1 MKIELLQD
9 HAVAKRV
16 LPQGTQLRVS
26 NELGK
31 ELIDLGVAKGFDGY
45 TKEEQVEHILE
56 IAADNEETPIVK
68 KITKRKKQSD

>member
-9 HAVAKRV
+9 HAVARRV

-26 NELGK
+26 NKLGK
-31 ELIDLGVAKGFDGY
+31 ELIDLGVAKSFDGY

-68 KITKRKKQSD
+68 KITKRKKQSS

>member
-9 HAVAKRV
+9 HAVAIRV

-26 NELGK
+26 NKLGK
-31 ELIDLGVAKGFDGY
+31 ELIDLGVAKSFDGY

-68 KITKRKKQSD
+68 KITKRKKQSN

>member
-9 HAVAKRV
+9 HAVARRV

-26 NELGK
+26 NKLGK
-31 ELIDLGVAKGFDGY
+31 ELIDLGVAKSFDGY

-56 IAADNEETPIVK
+56 IAADNEEKPIVK
-68 KITKRKKQSD
+68 KITKRKKQSN

>member
-9 HAVAKRV
+9 HAVARRV

-26 NELGK
+26 NKLGK
-31 ELIDLGVAKGFDGY
+31 ELIDLGVAKDFDGY

-56 IAADNEETPIVK
+56 IAADNEEMPIVK
-68 KITKRKKQSD
+68 KITKRKKQSN

>member
-9 HAVAKRV
+9 HAVARRV

-26 NELGK
+26 NKLGK
-31 ELIDLGVAKGFDGY
+31 ELIDLGVAKSFDGY

-68 KITKRKKQSD
+68 KITKRKKQSN

>member
-9 HAVAKRV
+9 HAVARRV

-26 NELGK
+26 NKLGK
-31 ELIDLGVAKGFDGY
+31 ELIDLGVAKSFDGY

>member
-9 HAVAKRV
+9 HAVAIKV

-26 NELGK
+26 NKLGK
-31 ELIDLGVAKGFDGY
+31 ELIDLEIAKGFDGY

-68 KITKRKKQSD
+68 KITKRKKQSN

>member
-9 HAVAKRV
+9 HAVGRK
-16 LPQGTQLRVS
+16 LLLQGMQLRVS
-26 NELGK
+26 NKLGK
-31 ELIDLGVAKGFDGY
+31 ELIDLGVAKSFDGY

-68 KITKRKKQSD
+68 KITKRKKQSN

>member
-9 HAVAKRV
+9 HAVARRV

-26 NELGK
+26 NKLGK
-31 ELIDLGVAKGFDGY
+31 ELIDLGVAKSFDGY
-45 TKEEQVEHILE
+45 TKEEQVEHILQ

-68 KITKRKKQSD
+68 KITKRKKQSN

>member
-9 HAVAKRV
+9 HAVARRV
-16 LPQGTQLRVS
+16 LPQGMQLRVS
-26 NELGK
+26 NKLGK
-31 ELIDLGVAKGFDGY
+31 ELIDLGVAKSFDGY

-68 KITKRKKQSD
+68 KITKRKKQSN